1 MKDFTPAYGIVPPL
15 LTPFNQDRSIDWPAY
30 AKLIEWHISKG
41 VSGVF
46 VVCSSSEYWQ
56 LTEDEAIQMAKAA
69 VKAADG
75 AINVVAGT
83 TMSPEDDIDQHITQT
98 RRMWDEA
105 GVQGCFLATPR
116 KMPPEDNLMVDYFM
130 RIHDATDAQVF
141 AYEMP
146 GGNDYKFSP
155 EAFAAVGKGERFI
168 GIKDTTCNL
177 EKVRQKIEA
186 AQGTIKI
193 MEANTPNFLESLKLG
208 STGGINTSNNIA
220 PELFSTLCS
229 LVKKG
234 DLETAAE
241 LHRRIVEIDEKMSPG
256 YVMTAKIVVRLFG
269 VPVKHI
275 TRTPAPSITPQRMRE
290 LEALAKLIVDT
301 EKEFE
306 GVV

>member
-15 LTPFNQDRSIDWPAY
+15 LTPFNEDKSIDWDTY

-41 VSGVF
+41 VTGIF
-46 VVCSSSEYWQ
+46 VVCGSSEYWQ

-83 TMSPEDDIDQHITQT
+83 TMSPDDDVDQHIKQTQ
-98 RRMWDEA
+98 RMWDET
-105 GVQGCFLATPR
+105 GVQGCFLTTPR

-130 RIHDATDAQVF
+130 KIHDGTDAQVYT
-141 AYEMP
+141 YEMP
-146 GGNDYKFSP
+146 GGNNYKFSP
-155 EAFAAVGKGERFI
+155 EAFAEVGKGERFI
-168 GIKDTTCNL
+168 GIKDTTCDL
-177 EKVRQKIEA
+177 EKVRRKIEA
-186 AQGTIKI
+186 ANGTIKI

-220 PELFSTLCS
+220 PGLFSTLYN
-229 LVKKG
+229 LFRAG

-241 LHRRIVEIDEKMSPG
+241 LHKRIVEIDEKMSPG
-256 YVMTAKIVVRLFG
+256 YVMTAKIVVSMFG

-275 TRTPAPSITPQRMRE
+275 TRNPAPDITPERMKE
-290 LEALAKLIVDT
+290 LEALAKLIEDT

-306 GVV
+306 GAV